1 MLDSVTTYCPSV
13 NVIRLSG
20 SHFWRSS
27 KNDPPALSKHTNA
40 SNGDKRAL
48 PGVKRRSVRV
58 KVLRD
63 EGEGTLRV
71 KRCGQCDKTS
81 AKLVNC
87 HFLQLLT
94 ARTLLTMYIITH
106 DSNHVAPKTECAT
119 LYSLLATI
127 SRDVHTVHVA
137 QSVSGTTRFY
147 RMKCTE

>member
-27 KNDPPALSKHTNA
+27 KNNPQALSKHIASTSA
-40 SNGDKRAL
+40 SNGDGRAL

-94 ARTLLTMYIITH
+94 TRTLLTMYIITH
-106 DSNHVAPKTECAT
+106 MNQITWRQKQNVQPCTACWPPSAGMYI
-119 LYSLLATI
+119 LY
-127 SRDVHTVHVA
+127 
-137 QSVSGTTRFY
+137 
-147 RMKCTE
+147 M